1 MKSKSQI
8 KWGHIVSSS
17 SVSLLNFHFFVRIIL
32 YIVLYKV
39 LLYLSHNYKI
49 STCMQQYI
57 IQYPL
62 YLENGILLDF
72 FFKLNSQ
79 KSQL

>member
-1 MKSKSQI
+1 
-8 KWGHIVSSS
+8 
-17 SVSLLNFHFFVRIIL
+17 
-32 YIVLYKV
+32 
-39 LLYLSHNYKI
+39 
-49 STCMQQYI
+49 MQQYI